1 MKRFEIDAA
10 AQTDAPVDVVYALLR
25 DGSTWPQWSSID
37 SFEPEGDGPEG
48 VGAVRIFRSGR
59 YTIRERILEL
69 VPDRRFSY
77 GILSGLPVRDYRAD
91 IDLEPSGPGTKIRWR
106 VSYSSKLPGLG
117 WLLQR
122 RFTALTERFA
132 QSLAAHASAG

>member
-1 MKRFEIDAA
+1 MKRYEIDAA
-10 AQTDAPVDVVYALLR
+10 AQAAAPATVVYALLR
-25 DGSTWPQWSSID
+25 DGSTWPGWSSID
-37 SFEPEGDGPEG
+37 SFELEGDGPEG

-91 IDLEPSGPGTKIRWR
+91 IDLEPDGSGTRIRWR
-106 VSYSSKLPGLG
+106 VAYSSKLPGLG
-117 WLLQR
+117 WLLHR
-122 RFTALTERFA
+122 RFTTLAEQFA
-132 QSLAAHASAG
+132 HDLAAHASVS